1 MNVSEETSARG
12 RKRRSRVSRVRKMVL
27 AGAFVLFCIGV
38 VAVGGMGDACS
49 VGYEAIAMVCPL
61 GALEGFFGSW
71 SFVPRMARGLV
82 LALAVV
88 LIAGRAF
95 CSWICPVPPLQ
106 GFLRTKK
113 QRQRDAV
120 ERKAQAE
127 DSLALWKSSCS
138 GCKGDSCGDA
148 CAQASGADGRGSSAQ
163 PLSARGNVGLDS
175 RHAVLA
181 GTLATTA
188 LCGFPVFCLLCP
200 VGLTFATVIA
210 LYRFIGF
217 NEPTIDLLVFPAI
230 IVLELV
236 LLRKWCHRFCPI
248 SALMSLLAPLA
259 RRLRPQ
265 VSMEACLRSKG
276 EDCTVC
282 GSVCPEGID
291 PVADLGRR
299 SLSECTRCGRCA
311 EACPAQAIAFRKT
324 RVRATD
330 PVVIDE
336 EQAVLVD

>member
-71 SFVPRMARGLV
+71 SFVPRMALGLV

-163 PLSARGNVGLDS
+163 PLSARGNVGSTRAMRCSLARWPQPPCADS
-175 RHAVLA
+175 PYSACCVRWGLPLRRSSHFTGSSVSTNRPSTCLSSPPSSF
-181 GTLATTA
+181 LNWFC
-188 LCGFPVFCLLCP
+188 CGS
-200 VGLTFATVIA
+200 GVIA
-210 LYRFIGF
+210 
-217 NEPTIDLLVFPAI
+217 
-230 IVLELV
+230 
-236 LLRKWCHRFCPI
+236 
-248 SALMSLLAPLA
+248 SAPLA
-259 RRLRPQ
+259 RSCHSWLRW
-265 VSMEACLRSKG
+265 
-276 EDCTVC
+276 
-282 GSVCPEGID
+282 
-291 PVADLGRR
+291 
-299 SLSECTRCGRCA
+299 
-311 EACPAQAIAFRKT
+311 
-324 RVRATD
+324 
-330 PVVIDE
+330 PVVC
-336 EQAVLVD
+336 VHR